1 MNECTEIQ
9 FVLTLDDDGDQI
21 WCEAAHGART
31 FRDSCGSASQL
42 AQMAAD
48 AFSTFKET
56 GIPPETMR
64 DLGTAVAAALLPNLV
79 TSAVDATVMRNK
91 ASKVRL
97 GLRLPDALNTIPWE
111 IAHVDTF
118 SHLLDRPNFLALS
131 PCIHF
136 LRLTSPPEQPSEL
149 ALYNQDLTDRLV
161 VLIVWADPQSG
172 QYAHL
177 TQARKEARD
186 IEAILHASPECRRIE
201 TRVLANATPAMLE
214 AALAE
219 FQPDVLHFIGHAEP
233 ATSLAPAAII
243 LKSDTGYARLHA
255 GNLQPMLQFP
265 RLKLVI
271 LNACDTIGLGAELSR
286 QISASILC
294 HQSPLREVSVRQFSR
309 ALYGALTCQDT
320 LEQAVS
326 GARTAIEGHGADW
339 VAPVLFA
346 SSHSSSQTWMAR
358 GDAMQVL
365 PFPHSGEF
373 NGREADIQA
382 LHFETTAGRATR
394 AVIFGISGIGK
405 TMLAS
410 QYAHAA
416 RDKYPGGTF
425 WVRAANEDSIK
436 SSFSE
441 IADLLHIPESLAN
454 REHEALRILQR
465 GTQKTLFIYDN
476 VTDSTPEAWLPVA
489 NICTVLATCRSAHLP
504 SGFRPIC
511 LDALDEEGASALLQS
526 RRSAITA
533 QDSAAVL
540 EITKIIGNLPLAL
553 TLAAHHVA
561 RLDIPFSQ
569 YLQILRAEPVKT
581 LTRARTRF
589 TSVTGHSGSLFDSI
603 DIAIKSLGH
612 KTRRM
617 LLATGCFAEEP
628 IPVDLLQQSSG
639 EKSTDNALDQIA
651 YLRDGAL
658 LKKTDQGYVALHELV
673 RQYLRHSASSKTLKA
688 ATARAAKAI
697 TEALRQGIEAARWQ
711 YCFSLL
717 PHAAEITN
725 QCRKHKLWDE
735 AVEML
740 IASAEVRQSMADYD
754 SALRDLD
761 GAEQLL
767 DCMGETSSLRRADL
781 LVQKGDNIREK
792 NDSDEQVQN
801 YFHEALRMAERSVP
815 ADSHELGRFFNACGA
830 VASKECAIGWYQKG
844 LSVLL
849 GQEGSVLRTRASIHN
864 NMGTT
869 YEDLAMYEDAL
880 KCLNLALDVE
890 EQKKNP
896 RLQRIASMLDNKGRC
911 LTATG
916 NLNAALVC
924 HNTALQMRCG
934 SIGERHLHCAASHYY
949 IAENQRLLGNTESA
963 LQHYSTSQDIYLKYL
978 PPSDDR
984 PKKVRGKIEEL
995 IHLK

>member
-1 MNECTEIQ
+1 M
-9 FVLTLDDDGDQI
+9 
-21 WCEAAHGART
+21 
-31 FRDSCGSASQL
+31 SAEKRP
-42 AQMAAD
+42 A
-48 AFSTFKET
+48 
-56 GIPPETMR
+56 PPPPSPVR
-64 DLGTAVAAALLPNLV
+64 PRA
-79 TSAVDATVMRNK
+79 K

-97 GLRLPDALNTIPWE
+97 GLRLPGALNTIPWE

-118 SHLLDRPNFLALS
+118 SHFMDRPNFLALS
-131 PCIHF
+131 PCINF
-136 LRLTSPPEQPSEL
+136 LRLTAPPEQPSEH
-149 ALYNQDLTDRLV
+149 AHYYQDPTDRLL

-172 QYAHL
+172 QYGHL
-177 TQARKEARD
+177 TQAREEARD
-186 IEAILHASPECRRIE
+186 IEAILRNSPECRRIE

-219 FQPDVLHFIGHAEP
+219 FQPDVIHFIGHAEP
-233 ATSLAPAAII
+233 ATSFAPAAII

-255 GNLQPMLQFP
+255 GNLQPMLRFP

-346 SSHSSSQTWMAR
+346 SSLSAAQTWMAR

-373 NGREADIQA
+373 KGREADIQA
-382 LHFETTAGRATR
+382 LRIETDTGRATR
-394 AVIFGISGIGK
+394 AVICGISGIGK

-425 WVRAANEDSIK
+425 WIRAADEDIIK

-454 REHEALRILQR
+454 REREALKFLEH

-476 VTDSTPEAWLPVA
+476 VTDSTPETWLPVA
-489 NICTVLATCRSAHLP
+489 TICTVLATCRSAHLP

-533 QDSAAVL
+533 QDSEAVL

-553 TLAAHHVA
+553 TLAAHHIA

-569 YLQILRAEPVKT
+569 YLQILRTEPVKT

-612 KTRRM
+612 KTKRM
-617 LLATGCFAEEP
+617 LLAAGCFAEEP
-628 IPVDLLQQSSG
+628 ISVDLLQRSSG
-639 EKSTDNALDQIA
+639 EKSTDDALDQIA

-673 RQYLRHSASSKTLKA
+673 RQFLRHSASSKTLKA

-697 TEALRQGIEAARWQ
+697 TAVLREGIEAEERLQ

-725 QCRKHKLWDE
+725 QCRKYRMWDE

-740 IASAEVRQSMADYD
+740 LTSAAIRQSMADYD

-781 LVQKGDNIREK
+781 LVQRGDNIREK
-792 NDSDEQVQN
+792 NNSDEQVQN

-815 ADSHELGRFFNACGA
+815 ANSHELGRFFNACGA
-830 VASKECAIGWYQKG
+830 VASKESAIGWYQKG

-849 GQEGSVLRTRASIHN
+849 GQERSVLRTRASIHN

-880 KCLNLALDVE
+880 MYLNLALAVE
-890 EQKKNP
+890 EQKQNP

-916 NLNAALVC
+916 NLNAALDC

-963 LQHYSTSQDIYLKYL
+963 LQHYRTSQDIYLKYL
-978 PPSDDR
+978 DSLDYR
-984 PKKVRGKIEEL
+984 PKKVREKIEDL
-995 IHLK
+995 IHPK